1 MYKSSNCEGT
11 LEKMDESSSHK
22 KSKIGTARGESFEA
36 EPGILE
42 KKIDD
47 LGAKIEQLVVQ
58 VRALQVPQNEQ
69 KLVVAAES
77 TAEPEK
83 KSEGIQQAKAQEVI
97 YVRKST
103 EFSFYS

>member
-1 MYKSSNCEGT
+1 
-11 LEKMDESSSHK
+11 MDEGSHK
-22 KSKIGTARGESFEA
+22 KCKIGTARGESFEA
-36 EPGILE
+36 ESGVLE

-47 LGAKIEQLVVQ
+47 LGAKIERLVEQ
-58 VRALQVPQNEQ
+58 VRALQAPQNEQ
-69 KLVVAAES
+69 KIVAGMES

-83 KSEGIQQAKAQEVI
+83 KPEGVQQAKAQDVI